1 MSGDDTGRML
11 AASLERILRE
21 LGTPAVVRDADLG
34 GAGARAGAGE
44 GDPSSIS
51 ELLAALEAAGFHAAL
66 VDEARGGA
74 GLGWSDVAALLR
86 ACGNGAAPVALADTL
101 GAQALARL
109 AGSSL
114 EPGWATFGAG
124 RTGERDPGGGAAN
137 GVVVAGLATWRHAR
151 TLVVSIRERAED
163 EAAIWKFALPAGA
176 KGCNLAGEPRATVRL
191 DLAAGERLGTAG
203 GGIDALHV
211 GAAVRSAQ
219 LAGACARVVRL
230 AADYARDRVQFGRPI
245 AAFQAIQ
252 HQLALAQEWASM
264 AAAASALALADRGVA
279 LDRHRVAAAK
289 YVGAQAAQECARVAH
304 AVHGAIGVTA
314 EYDLQLFTR
323 RLWSW
328 AAEFGSQT
336 FWAERLGAEL
346 LASGSA
352 RSWDQVVRHAS
363 LADPAS

>member
-1 MSGDDTGRML
+1 
-11 AASLERILRE
+11 
-21 LGTPAVVRDADLG
+21 
-34 GAGARAGAGE
+34 
-44 GDPSSIS
+44 
-51 ELLAALEAAGFHAAL
+51 
-66 VDEARGGA
+66 
-74 GLGWSDVAALLR
+74 
-86 ACGNGAAPVALADTL
+86 
-101 GAQALARL
+101 
-109 AGSSL
+109 
-114 EPGWATFGAG
+114 
-124 RTGERDPGGGAAN
+124 
-137 GVVVAGLATWRHAR
+137 
-151 TLVVSIRERAED
+151 
-163 EAAIWKFALPAGA
+163 
-176 KGCNLAGEPRATVRL
+176 
-191 DLAAGERLGTAG
+191 
-203 GGIDALHV
+203 
-211 GAAVRSAQ
+211 
-219 LAGACARVVRL
+219 
-230 AADYARDRVQFGRPI
+230 
-245 AAFQAIQ
+245 
-252 HQLALAQEWASM
+252 M